1 MSEIF
6 KSGFDKANT
15 SSLTDFMSV
24 LSYGMYLLKDVVG
37 FEDPPLLK
45 VPLAFLYT
53 ADRTVVAPMAHVSIC
68 VQPLQ

>member
-1 MSEIF
+1 
-6 KSGFDKANT
+6 
-15 SSLTDFMSV
+15 
-24 LSYGMYLLKDVVG
+24 MYLLKDVVG